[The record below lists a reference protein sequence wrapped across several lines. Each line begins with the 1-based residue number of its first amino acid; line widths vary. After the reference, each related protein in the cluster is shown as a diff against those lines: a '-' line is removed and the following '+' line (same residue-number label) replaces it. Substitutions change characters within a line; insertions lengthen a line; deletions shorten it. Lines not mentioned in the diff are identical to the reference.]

1 MDYEQ
6 DYLKIISEDQNWYN
20 TALENK
26 TISAAFITTAEDE
39 KQIETTPMELDVED
53 FIWMLSLTDVKTSS
67 GL

>member
-53 FIWMLSLTDVKTSS
+53 FI
-67 GL
+67 